1 MIATFAYN
9 KDLSP
14 INGLVGAPVIK
25 HPPMQYMAICSFYNV
40 YWEFDASRNYAPCL
54 VFDGK
59 VERLDAI
66 DVKFPRNVDAI
77 TFGDDKPSV
86 QYRYNLN
93 EEQLAALAQKGFWSE
108 TGVDLPP
115 IFTSSKLQLE
125 TDVIIEEVISP
136 DIDMPLFN
144 VELVK
149 PYENTFDATAY
160 ELVDRITRRK
170 PETNKIIE
178 NAVQVDV
185 RQSTATTVKEAEAAM
200 AEREREMQQKLKP
213 MSKEDAEIHNK
224 SANVSMSV
232 GAERDAIRQ
241 MREEGNARAEAE
253 REAEKLRL
261 EAEREALAKLEA
273 TDEVIVA
280 NNETA
285 KLVGGVESNKYGSNN
300 EIFNDTNNA
309 PEPMP
314 EKVAALM
321 KKLSVSSSQTT
332 AEKKD
337 EKPDTGSGAA
347 SGAQGLGVYT
357 FEDQD
362 AAQVAMRADEGHG
375 NEKPIAEDEKET
387 TDTDKSVSKFE
398 KAIASAPAPK
408 IEHEH
413 GGLGAD

>member
-1 MIATFAYN
+1 MDCTPN
-9 KDLSP
+9 
-14 INGLVGAPVIK
+14 
-25 HPPMQYMAICSFYNV
+25 
-40 YWEFDASRNYAPCL
+40 
-54 VFDGK
+54 
-59 VERLDAI
+59 
-66 DVKFPRNVDAI
+66 
-77 TFGDDKPSV
+77 
-86 QYRYNLN
+86 
-93 EEQLAALAQKGFWSE
+93 
-108 TGVDLPP
+108 
-115 IFTSSKLQLE
+115 
-125 TDVIIEEVISP
+125 
-136 DIDMPLFN
+136 
-144 VELVK
+144 
-149 PYENTFDATAY
+149 NT
-160 ELVDRITRRK
+160 LVDRITCRK

-253 REAEKLRL
+253 REAEKLRI
-261 EAEREALAKLEA
+261 EAEREALAKLDMV
-273 TDEVIVA
+273 DEVIVA

-300 EIFNDTNNA
+300 EIFEDTNNA
-309 PEPMP
+309 FEPMP

-321 KKLSVSSSQTT
+321 KKLSASSSQTT

-337 EKPDTGSGAA
+337 DKLDTGSGAA